1 MMMCAH
7 QREWHAPLQV
17 GANLLERDEKA
28 LVVSTGY
35 FGDRFADWYL
45 QPCACAV
52 LFIIYYYYCCCDSI
66 IFIFIYF

>member
-1 MMMCAH
+1 VH
-7 QREWHAPLQV
+7 SPTRSLPWHAAPQV

-45 QPCACAV
+45 QPCACT
-52 LFIIYYYYCCCDSI
+52 LGCYYLLLITYSFLVHYD
-66 IFIFIYF
+66 Y

>member
-1 MMMCAH
+1 
-7 QREWHAPLQV
+7 V

-45 QPCACAV
+45 PPVPAV
-52 LFIIYYYYCCCDSI
+52 
-66 IFIFIYF
+66 

>member
-1 MMMCAH
+1 
-7 QREWHAPLQV
+7 V

-45 QPCACAV
+45 ALCLHCV
-52 LFIIYYYYCCCDSI
+52 VITYYLFFFVYYYYI
-66 IFIFIYF
+66 LFIYWSAAWSRSVRRSRS